1 MMDGPAPPPAPV
13 RLLNAVGRR
22 AGHRGRLDAEEML
35 WDARRRTG
43 LADLGPD
50 TDQAYR
56 LLVDAVDREAR
67 LTTLGRVVVG
77 RLARGYLAQR
87 LRLVEALRQRPDLAV
102 APVRR
107 PLFVVGLPR
116 TGTTLLHNLL
126 AQADGSRP
134 LLARD
139 AIHPVPPVLRGAMYD
154 TRGLRYWA
162 SVRGMYYL
170 GPGRKKLHDYDAGP
184 VECLRLL
191 ARSFVCFAFPNMVH
205 VPSYERWLWEQD
217 VRALV
222 PAYELHRMQLQTL
235 QADGRRGHWVL
246 KAPAHLPAL
255 DALLT
260 VYPDASVV
268 LTHRSPATVVGS
280 LSSLVARNHAL
291 LAEEPDPH
299 AVGREVLER
308 TLRTLERV
316 EHTRAALGD
325 DRIIDVGYRELLTD
339 PVGAVRMIHERIG
352 YPLPRASIE
361 RMRRWLA
368 DNPQGKHGAH
378 RYVLEQYGLDAATV
392 DRLTAPYRT
401 RFDG

>member
-1 MMDGPAPPPAPV
+1 M

-22 AGHRGRLDAEEML
+22 AGHRDRLDAEEML

-67 LTTLGRVVVG
+67 LTTLGRLVVG
-77 RLARGYLAQR
+77 RLVRSHLARR
-87 LRLVEALRQRPDLAV
+87 LQVVEALRQRPDLAV

-139 AIHPVPPVLRGAMYD
+139 VVQPVPPVLRGAAYD

-170 GPGRKKLHDYDAGP
+170 GPGRRRLHDYNAGP

-217 VRALV
+217 GRALV
-222 PAYELHRMQLQTL
+222 SAYELHRMQLQTL

-255 DALLT
+255 EALLT

-268 LTHRSPATVVGS
+268 LPHRSPATVVAS

-291 LAEEPDPH
+291 LAEEPDLS
-299 AVGREVLER
+299 AVGREVLAR

-316 EHTRAALGD
+316 ERTRAALGD

-352 YPLPRASIE
+352 HPLPPASIE

-378 RYVLEQYGLDAATV
+378 RYGLEQYGLDAATV
-392 DRLTAPYRT
+392 DRLTARYRT
-401 RFDG
+401 PFDG